1 MGVDY
6 YGVLTDIIELD
17 YHNDLKIVFFD
28 YDWPNT
34 NGRNNRVKADIYGFQ
49 LVNFNHFQAP
59 GDILILASLAQQVY
73 YVQDPKEQDWHVVR
87 KTMPRDL
94 FDMNNTGHIDPCKPQ
109 NLDDAFIEDEEIE
122 VRTDVLGIT
131 INRLLPLQVPAYSE
145 GGIDEESNSDDES
158 G

>member
-1 MGVDY
+1 MGYLLHLRLQVMQVPVILIQLMGRVDY
-6 YGVLTDIIELD
+6 YEVLTDIIELD

-34 NGRNNRVKADIYGFQ
+34 NGRNNGVKADIYGFQ
-49 LVNFNHFQAP
+49 L
-59 GDILILASLAQQVY
+59 
-73 YVQDPKEQDWHVVR
+73 EQDWHVAR
-87 KTMPRDL
+87 KTKPRDL
-94 FDMNNTGHIDPCKPQ
+94 FDMNNTGHIDPCEPQ